1 LRGTTTSKA
10 VLGTGVAVSFLGR
23 TIGGKLGAG
32 ILGFGLA
39 HVVLGALDKFRPSVR
54 Y

>member
-1 LRGTTTSKA
+1 MRGTTTSKA
-10 VLGTGVAVSFLGR
+10 VLGTGVAVTLLGR
-23 TIGGKLGAG
+23 TIGGKIGAG

-39 HVVLGALDKFRPSVR
+39 HVVLGALDKLRPSVR